1 MYSCFGLTVWVNQI
15 KQFRRGWALQ
25 TPAGSQLDDDSG
37 QRRCSK
43 PIHSTFIYF
52 FLPGLCLFWEWA
64 CVLLSCSSPR
74 GITLL
79 WPWPSQAASTN
90 TLNIEGE
97 PAFLMYITL
106 LQLAKCLTRFYLFF
120 FLFFI
125 VSPPFLFCCVTCNLS
140 CVDSRAEK
148 EWGDGIRGL
157 SLNAARFALI
167 RLEEAPP
174 HTKNW
179 RY

>member
-1 MYSCFGLTVWVNQI
+1 M
-15 KQFRRGWALQ
+15 
-25 TPAGSQLDDDSG
+25 
-37 QRRCSK
+37 
-43 PIHSTFIYF
+43 
-52 FLPGLCLFWEWA
+52 
-64 CVLLSCSSPR
+64 LSCSSPP
-74 GITLL
+74 GIMLL
-79 WPWPSQAASTN
+79 WPWPLQAASTN
-90 TLNIEGE
+90 TLNTEGE
-97 PAFLMYITL
+97 PTFLVYNHFSAISKMPHQIL
-106 LQLAKCLTRFYLFF
+106 PFF
-120 FLFFI
+120 SVFSLSF
-125 VSPPFLFCCVTCNLS
+125 SSFLFCCVTCNLP